1 MKTMTKP
8 NEQPDPQRK
17 PERLKNKKIN
27 TNKELLVELFQMI
40 KEHKKWWLLPFLL
53 VLAFLSIFV
62 NLAGNSSILPAI
74 YALF

>member
-1 MKTMTKP
+1 MTKP

-40 KEHKKWWLLPFLL
+40 KEHKKKWKL
-53 VLAFLSIFV
+53 
-62 NLAGNSSILPAI
+62 
-74 YALF
+74 